1 MKTGDILAPLA
12 IGRVSEETIRLW
24 SEFLADPN
32 PIHLDPAATAA
43 MGLGHRVISQGPAN
57 LAYVINLLMANFP
70 GKKIDSIATQ
80 FSDNVFAGDIATA
93 AGRVLSVD
101 DDILTCEAWLEI
113 EGRGRAIFCE
123 ATIRLEG

>member
-1 MKTGDILAPLA
+1 MKSGDLLAPLE
-12 IGRVSEETIRLW
+12 IGRISEETIRLW

-70 GKKIDSIATQ
+70 GKTIEKISTQ
-80 FSDNVFAGDIATA
+80 FSDNVFGGDIATA
-93 AGRVLSVD
+93 AGRVLSAD
-101 DDILTCEAWLEI
+101 SDRITCEAWLEI
-113 EGRGRAIFCE
+113 EGRGRAIICE
-123 ATIRLEG
+123 ASIRL